1 MKRIM
6 LALSKLHVILIP
18 FLFFISL
25 LLPFLSTA
33 IPINIWP
40 KPRLLSW
47 PQYKTIALSPDF
59 TILSPQHQHLS
70 ASVSRYHNLI
80 RSENYS
86 PLITRPV
93 KLVKDY
99 TLSNLVINVTDLSLP
114 LHHGVNESYA
124 LSILVGSISAHLSAH
139 SVWGAMRGLETFSQM
154 VSGRFPH
161 SCLPVGIY
169 IEDSPLF
176 GHRGVLLDTSRNY
189 YGVDDI
195 TRTIKAMSANKL
207 NVFHWHITDSQSFPL
222 VLPSEPSL
230 AAKGAYG
237 PDMVYTPEDVSK
249 IVQFGFEHGVRVLPE
264 IDTPGHTGSWGEAYP
279 EIVTCGNMFWLPAGK
294 TWDERLASE
303 PGTGQLNPLSPK
315 TYEVVRNV
323 IKDVVKQFPEP
334 FFHGGADEVVPGCWK
349 TDPAISSFLSSG
361 GTLSQLL
368 EKYINSTLPY
378 IVSQNRT
385 AVYWEDVLLDAQI
398 KADPSVLPKE
408 HTILQ
413 TWNNGPE
420 NTKRIVAAGYRVIV
434 SSSEFYYLDCGHG
447 GFLGNDSQ
455 YDQQGGGGGGGGSWC
470 APFKTWQSIYNYD
483 ITDGLVDEEERKL
496 VLGGEVALWS
506 EQADSTVLDSRLWP
520 RASALAESLWSGNRD
535 ERGVKRSGEAVDRL
549 NLWRDRMVKR
559 GIGAEPIQPLWCL
572 RNPGM
577 CNAAQDALEDQ

>member
-1 MKRIM
+1 M
-6 LALSKLHVILIP
+6 LTLSEFHVIPLLI
-18 FLFFISL
+18 FITLLSSL
-25 LLPFLSTA
+25 LSTA

-40 KPRLLSW
+40 KPRFLSW
-47 PQYKTIALSPDF
+47 PQHKAIALSPNF
-59 TILSPQHQHLS
+59 TILAPEHQYLS
-70 ASVSRYHNLI
+70 ASVTRYLNLI

-86 PLITRPV
+86 PLINHPV
-93 KLVKDY
+93 KLMKGY
-99 TLSNLVINVTDLSLP
+99 TLRNLVVTVTDLSLP
-114 LHHGVNESYA
+114 LHHGVDESYN
-124 LSILVGSISAHLSAH
+124 LSIPIGSVSAHLLAH
-139 SVWGAMRGLETFSQM
+139 SAWGAMRGLETFSQM
-154 VSGRFPH
+154 IWGTSPDL
-161 SCLPVGIY
+161 CLPVGIS
-169 IEDSPLF
+169 IQDSPLF

-195 TRTIKAMSANKL
+195 MRTIKAMSANKL

-230 AAKGAYG
+230 AAKGSYG

-249 IVQFGFEHGVRVLPE
+249 IVQYGFEHGVRVLPE

-279 EIVTCGNMFWLPAGK
+279 EIVTCANMFWWPAGK
-294 TWDERLASE
+294 SWDERLASE
-303 PGTGQLNPLSPK
+303 PGTGQLNPLSAK
-315 TYEVVRNV
+315 TYEVVKNV
-323 IKDVVKQFPEP
+323 IEDVVKQFPES
-334 FFHGGADEVVPGCWK
+334 FFHGGGDEVIPGCWK
-349 TDPAISSFLSSG
+349 TDPAINSFLSSG

-385 AVYWEDVLLDAQI
+385 VVYWEDVLLDAQI
-398 KADPSVLPKE
+398 KVDPSFLPKE

-447 GFLGNDSQ
+447 GFLGNDSI
-455 YDQQGGGGGGGGSWC
+455 YDQQGSGGGSWC

-483 ITDGLVDEEERKL
+483 ITDGLLDDEERKL

-520 RASALAESLWSGNRD
+520 RASAFAESLWSGNRD
-535 ERGVKRSGEAVDRL
+535 ERGVKRCGEAVDRL
-549 NLWRDRMVKR
+549 NLWRYRMVKR

-572 RNPGM
+572 KNPGM
-577 CNAAQDALEDQ
+577 CNTVHGALQDQ